1 MKKKALTAVCL
12 LIALIANA
20 QNFSSDINR
29 KNKGL
34 GAKPGTDAYRHSS
47 AGGQKSNNNNPLI
60 DFKTYSNDFLL
71 KEASAYIY
79 KKNYMD
85 SALMCYSI
93 IYKRYA
99 ENKETVSDTMLT
111 KTLNGLWYIYF
122 FHYYDYIKSNE
133 ILKESLNVCK
143 ERKLNSAWVYLDF
156 GFMYQM
162 IAEQSME
169 KSLYRKAFE
178 YYKSAFHEARKY
190 KDWGIMLNAFG
201 NIVMVSTELQ
211 GLRSIHSEVAAF
223 KQIPKDFNALE
234 YEYDSLLYSGVM
246 ALERNDIET
255 ALKCFKKQLLLF
267 KNFALDYARYA
278 YLAHINLA
286 KGYNLQGN
294 YEKALQELKIGVRI
308 SADFETKDTKLEA
321 YKLLHETYTKIGD
334 ARQATTYQNKY
345 VLLKDSLLNYR
356 LIAGIN
362 EMEFENK
369 MKDVELHLKQLEH
382 QKEIQ
387 RIVIFLFMII
397 GGIVAVSLLLITS
410 KNKKLN
416 QSNQALFRKNI
427 ELFQSEE
434 KERLRRQELEEQIAE
449 NKQERKYKSSNL
461 SDRRKEELLQK
472 VLTLM
477 DNDDCIYLCDFSAN
491 QLAAKVGVNYK
502 YISQVINEMMHCS
515 FSNLLNKYRIKEAC
529 KRIEDK
535 ERYSGFTLEAIGNS
549 VGFKSRSSFIAAF
562 KQITG
567 LTPFDFQRNI
577 DAKAKV
583 ISK

>member
-12 LIALIANA
+12 LIVLIANA
-20 QNFSSDINR
+20 QNFSSDIN
-29 KNKGL
+29 KKSC
-34 GAKPGTDAYRHSS
+34 TD
-47 AGGQKSNNNNPLI
+47 NLLI
-60 DFKTYSNDFLL
+60 DLKTYSNEFLL
-71 KEASAYIY
+71 KEASVYID
-79 KKNYMD
+79 KKNNMD

-99 ENKETVSDTMLT
+99 ENREAVSDFMLT
-111 KTLNGLWYIYF
+111 KTLSDLWYIYF

-133 ILKESLNVCK
+133 ILKESLNVCQ
-143 ERKLNSAWVYLDF
+143 ERKLNGAWVYLDF

-162 IAEQSME
+162 IAEQSTD
-169 KSLYRKAFE
+169 KSLYGKALE
-178 YYKSAFHEARKY
+178 YYKSAFYEARKY
-190 KDWGIMLNAFG
+190 KDWGVMLNAFG
-201 NIVMVSTELQ
+201 NIVMVSTELHD
-211 GLRSIHSEVAAF
+211 LHSIHSEVAAF
-223 KQIPKDFNALE
+223 RQIPKSFNALE
-234 YEYDSLLYSGVM
+234 YEYDSLLYSGVI
-246 ALERNDIET
+246 ALERNDVET
-255 ALKCFKKQLLLF
+255 ALECFRKQLLLL
-267 KNFALDYARYA
+267 KNFSLDYARYA

-286 KGYNLQGN
+286 KGYSLQGN
-294 YEKALQELKIGVRI
+294 YEKALQELKIGESI

-321 YKLLHETYTKIGD
+321 YKLLYETYIKVGD
-334 ARQATTYQNKY
+334 MRQATSYQNKY

-387 RIVIFLFMII
+387 RIVIFLFIII
-397 GGIVAVSLLLITS
+397 GGVVAVSLLLITS

-416 QSNQALFRKNI
+416 QSNQALFQKNI

-434 KERLRRQELEEQIAE
+434 KERLRRQELEEQFAE

-461 SDRRKEELLQK
+461 SEQRKEELLQK

-535 ERYSGFTLEAIGNS
+535 EQYSGFTLEAIGNS

-577 DAKAKV
+577 DAKAREKHSDFV
-583 ISK
+583 